1 MVGRL
6 VEKAATVGRRW
17 GPSDLDASDLV
28 REFRRREMHKEA
40 FININGG
47 FQGSGF
53 FIKFDFD

>member
-6 VEKAATVGRRW
+6 VEKAAAAGRRRR
-17 GPSDLDASDLV
+17 DLDASDLV
-28 REFRRREMHKEA
+28 REFRRREMHSEA

-53 FIKFDFD
+53 FIKFDYD